1 MYCASQ
7 IEWSLVR
14 HNRGNKIKGCVKRKR
29 LCVLRGGQKGLE
41 VVTESQYRNKRGFCK
56 ILLNSGN
63 FLTVTVLYLLNLA
76 GDVG

>member
-1 MYCASQ
+1 M
-7 IEWSLVR
+7 
-14 HNRGNKIKGCVKRKR
+14 
-29 LCVLRGGQKGLE
+29 LRGGQKGLE